1 MSQAIRVRHTNR
13 LRTARL
19 ERLEQRDVLSADTG
33 LSNLAAMGQ
42 ALSAQISQ
50 LTAPQS
56 FDLSITGTQ
65 CSYSPLGLPAE
76 MKGNL
81 YLNGG
86 TTSIGTYDE
95 TLTPIL
101 MSLSPETPPQFVG
114 TMGVATF
121 DFNLSFGTMSPFTVG
136 SITTHDM
143 SFIEGVGAN
152 GQLMVGSSGTIVGST
167 GICTGL
173 TGGFTSHSVVTMG
186 AGFAMQTNVHFAV
199 QDSLGV
205 NMSST
210 LSGLATIDGFTSGR
224 ASQSW
229 DNAWAPNT
237 DTGHGHHDSDA
248 DHHSGGSSDDDSWH
262 GHGHHHHHAVDHVF
276 SSLDNL
282 WAEHDNA

>member
-1 MSQAIRVRHTNR
+1 MSQAIRVRPSKNR
-13 LRTARL
+13 LRAARL

-33 LSNLAAMGQ
+33 LSNLAAAGQ
-42 ALSAQISQ
+42 ALAAQISQ

-56 FDLSITGTQ
+56 FDLSIAGTQ
-65 CSYSPLGLPAE
+65 CSYSPLGLPSE

-121 DFNLSFGTMSPFTVG
+121 DFNLSFGSTSPITVG
-136 SITTHDM
+136 SITTHDT
-143 SFIEGVGAN
+143 SFIEGVGAS
-152 GQLMVGSSGTIVGST
+152 GQLMVGSSGTIAAST

-173 TGGFTSHSVVTMG
+173 TGGFSSHSVVSMG
-186 AGFAMQTNVHFAV
+186 AAFAMQTNVHFAV

-210 LSGLATIDGFTSGR
+210 LSGLATIDGFTTGH
-224 ASQSW
+224 AGQAW
-229 DNAWAPNT
+229 DNAWAANG
-237 DTGHGHHDSDA
+237 DGGNGQHDLDA
-248 DHHSGGSSDDDSWH
+248 GHHSGGSSDDDSWH
-262 GHGHHHHHAVDHVF
+262 GDRRHHAVDHVF
-276 SSLDNL
+276 STVDNL
-282 WAEHDNA
+282 WAEHDKA